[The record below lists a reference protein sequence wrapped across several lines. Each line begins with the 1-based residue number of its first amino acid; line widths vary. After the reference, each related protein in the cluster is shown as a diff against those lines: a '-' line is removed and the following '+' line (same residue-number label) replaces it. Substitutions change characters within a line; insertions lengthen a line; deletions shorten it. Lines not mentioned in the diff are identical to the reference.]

1 MRFAETENYSI
12 EIDGDVALTRVWKR
26 PDLDSATGARLA
38 GEMAA
43 DIGRLVADGRIKKLV
58 FDVTAAP
65 PVAGPKTTETLA
77 KLLTTCERANVDIEV
92 VVTNDAVQTLQFK
105 RLIAEHAPKRG
116 KLRVGSQ

>member
-12 EIDGDVALTRVWKR
+12 EIEDDVAMAKVWRR

-38 GEMAA
+38 GELAA
-43 DIGRLVADGRIKKLV
+43 DIGRIMGRIRRLV

-77 KLLTTCERANVDIEV
+77 GLLSTCERAGVDIEV
-92 VVTNDAVQTLQFK
+92 IVTNDAMQNLQFK
-105 RLIAEHAPKRG
+105 RLIAEHAPKHGR
-116 KLRVGSQ
+116 LRVG